1 MCIHTLSCLALRRKS
16 LTRFSKVKEAI
27 SPKLSLTSNSV
38 ILNSSCLFPSLFSK
52 HKFFGA

>member
-16 LTRFSKVKEAI
+16 LTRFSKVKEVI

-38 ILNSSCLFPSLFSK
+38 ILNSSCLLPSLFSK
-52 HKFFGA
+52 HKVFWA